1 MARSA
6 FNLIVAVAATL
17 AVLASGVTSAQSQ
30 PRPAQPKPPVRRPA
44 AIGVREATVLT
55 NGYAQLAEGLFE
67 RAAATAAQL
76 MAAQPRNGAAL
87 HLWLEAEIALRGARQ
102 ALGRYE
108 QWIGQ
113 RTSEEP
119 SAVRLIAIALL
130 RETTAMPSDPAAQLE
145 ATRALSAEGERGARP
160 APASGA
166 AAPGGTVTRARASL
180 GDDTAVDALIAELAT
195 TQQTPYK
202 TIEALGRS
210 GNPKAIDALTP
221 WVKDPRQEVRG
232 AAADALGQLGDPQT
246 AAIIRPLLSDRS
258 SHVRVKAAGALLR
271 LDDASG
277 MPMLQQ
283 LMASQAPA
291 ERLQVAEAMAHRPDA
306 DWMNL
311 VMELSREPDPEIQA
325 ATGRLLGPHHPEM
338 ARAILEPLLRDE
350 NPAIRELASQGLGE
364 ALPNDLTGLRRVMRD
379 AAALITRVRAS
390 ARVLSLTR

>member
-1 MARSA
+1 MARCA
-6 FNLIVAVAATL
+6 FSLIVAGAATL
-17 AVLASGVTSAQSQ
+17 AVLASGIASAQSKA
-30 PRPAQPKPPVRRPA
+30 RPAQPNPPVRGAA
-44 AIGVREATVLT
+44 AIGVREATLLT

-76 MAAQPRNGAAL
+76 MAAQPRSGAAL

-102 ALGRYE
+102 SLAQYE
-108 QWIGQ
+108 RWIGQ

-119 SAVRLIAIALL
+119 SAVRLIAIAML
-130 RETTAMPSDPAAQLE
+130 REATAVPSDPAAQLE
-145 ATRALSAEGERGARP
+145 ATRALSADGERGTRP
-160 APASGA
+160 TPVSSAGGQ
-166 AAPGGTVTRARASL
+166 GGTPTRARASL
-180 GDDTAVDALIAELAT
+180 GDETAVYALIAELAT
-195 TQQTPYK
+195 TRSHPYK

-210 GNPKAIDALTP
+210 GNPKAIGALTP
-221 WVKDPRQEVRG
+221 WVKDARQEVRG

-246 AAIIRPLLSDRS
+246 AAILRPLLSDRS

-271 LDDASG
+271 LDDVSG
-277 MPMLQQ
+277 LPLLQQ

-306 DWMNL
+306 GWMDL
-311 VMELSREPDPEIQA
+311 VMELSRDPDPEIQA
-325 ATGRLLGPHHPEM
+325 AAGRLLGPHHPEM
-338 ARAILEPLLRDE
+338 ARTILEPLLRDE

-390 ARVLSLTR
+390 ERVLSLTR

>member
-1 MARSA
+1 MARHA
-6 FNLIVAVAATL
+6 FSLIVAVAATL
-17 AVLASGVTSAQSQ
+17 AVPASGGSSAQSQ
-30 PRPAQPKPPVRRPA
+30 PRRTQPKPPVRGPA

-76 MAAQPRNGAAL
+76 IAAQPRNGAAL

-102 ALGRYE
+102 ALAQYE
-108 QWIGQ
+108 LWIGQ

-130 RETTAMPSDPAAQLE
+130 REATAVASDPAAQLE

-160 APASGA
+160 TPVSSAGA
-166 AAPGGTVTRARASL
+166 RAGTPTRARASL
-180 GDDTAVDALIAELAT
+180 GDETAVDALIAELAT
-195 TQQTPYK
+195 TQSNPYK

-210 GNPKAIDALTP
+210 GNPKAIGALTP
-221 WVKDPRQEVRG
+221 WLKDARQEVRG

-283 LMASQAPA
+283 LMASQEPA
-291 ERLQVAEAMAHRPDA
+291 ERLQAAEAMAHRPDA
-306 DWMNL
+306 GWMDL
-311 VMELSREPDPEIQA
+311 VLALSREPDPEIQA
-325 ATGRLLGPHHPEM
+325 ASGRLLGPHHPEM

-350 NPAIRELASQGLGE
+350 NPAIRELAAQGLGE